1 MNIAIFASG
10 SGSNAEAIMRAQKEG
25 KLSAK
30 IGLVVTNKT
39 DAGVIQRADA
49 YNTPYIVLN
58 KKDFPNENEHIDL
71 LINTLDEYG
80 IDFIALAGY
89 LQLIPLRLIEKF
101 RNRITNIHP
110 ALLPSF
116 GGKGY
121 YGRKVHQVVLDAGCK
136 VSGVTVHIVDEEYD
150 RGPIIAQ
157 VSIPVIEGD
166 NAESLAARILV
177 EEHKIYPKTLQLFA
191 EEKIII
197 SDGKVTISDT
207 E

>member
-1 MNIAIFASG
+1 VNIAIFASG
-10 SGSNAEAIMRAQKEG
+10 NGSNAEAILRAQKEG

-39 DAGVIQRADA
+39 DAGVIQKAVA
-49 YNTPYIVLN
+49 YNTPHIVLN
-58 KKDFPNENEHIDL
+58 RKIFSNEIEYISS
-71 LINTLDEYG
+71 LINTLDEHN
-80 IDFIALAGY
+80 IDFIALAGFME
-89 LQLIPLRLIEKF
+89 LIPSQLVEKF

-121 YGRKVHQVVLDAGCK
+121 YGQKVHQAVLDAGCR

-150 RGPIIAQ
+150 RGPIISQ
-157 VSIPVIEGD
+157 VSVPVTDGD
-166 NAESLAARILV
+166 NVDSLAARILI

-191 EEKIII
+191 EEKIKV
-197 SDGKVTISDT
+197 SNGKVTISAAV
-207 E
+207 